1 MIIHKGNKMHIP
13 DGFVSPSTYLPAT
26 VAAIPLLIIAW
37 KKTKEA
43 ISDESF
49 ALLSSLTAFSFVI
62 MMFNIPIPGGTS
74 GHAIGAAILAIL
86 FGPWVAAFC
95 VSLTLFIQALVFGD
109 GGLSVFAIN
118 SLAIGFVASFVAFY
132 THKLLSNRV
141 SNNIAWFTA
150 GWSGIVAA
158 SVIVAVAL
166 GIQPL
171 MGVDAAGHP
180 IYFPFGLNVTIPAV
194 VGSHVLF
201 FGAAEGIAT
210 MLVMGFVEKMKLKN
224 TVAGGAV

>member
-224 TVAGGAV
+224 TVVGGAV

>member
-1 MIIHKGNKMHIP
+1 MHIP

-86 FGPWVAAFC
+86 FGPWVAAFY

>member
-62 MMFNIPIPGGTS
+62 MMFNIPIPGGTG

-171 MGVDAAGHP
+171 MGVDAASHP

>member
-1 MIIHKGNKMHIP
+1 MHIP
-13 DGFVSPSTYLPAT
+13 DGFISPSTYLPAT
-26 VAAIPLLIIAW
+26 VAAIPLLMIAF

-43 ISDESF
+43 INDESF
-49 ALLSSLTAFSFVI
+49 AFLSSLTAFSFVI

-74 GHAIGAAILAIL
+74 GHAIGAAILAIM

-95 VSLTLFIQALVFGD
+95 ISLTLFIQALVFGD

-118 SLAIGFVASFVAFY
+118 SLAMGFVASFAAFY
-132 THKLLSNRV
+132 VHKLLNNRL
-141 SNNIAWFTA
+141 NNSIVLFLS

-158 SVIVAVAL
+158 SFVVAVAL

-171 MGVDAAGHP
+171 LGVDSVGHP

-201 FGAAEGIAT
+201 FGVVEGFAT
-210 MLVMGFVEKMKLKN
+210 MLVMKFIAKISNQRTNKEV
-224 TVAGGAV
+224 VI